1 MRPHPGQL
9 NQLVSFEQQSS
20 SGTSFDP
27 KAWQPLT
34 QAWARIWPAKSSEP
48 VLADQV
54 QQVLTHTVTVRLVP
68 ELAVALDAAQWRIV
82 YTDRFTGVQHTLAVV
97 GPGRA
102 YDSMYLS
109 FSCSEG
115 LADGH

>member
-1 MRPHPGQL
+1 MRPHLGQL

-20 SGTSFDP
+20 AATSFDVQT
-27 KAWQPLT
+27 WQPFA

-54 QQVLTHTVTVRLVP
+54 QQVLTHTVTVLLVP

-82 YTDRFTGVQHTLAVV
+82 YTDRFTGIQHVLGVV

-102 YDSMYLS
+102 FDSMYLS